1 MGIETA
7 LIVAAGAAAAGT
19 AYSVYSGERAADA
32 QQEAMRKQEQ
42 AQKEALD
49 IQKRQAKAAEQ
60 NINRANRKQPDVAEI
75 SQQSQAMAG
84 QGGGSTMLT
93 GPQGVNPNELA
104 LGKSTLLGG

>member
-7 LIVAAGAAAAGT
+7 LIVAATAAAAST

-49 IQKRQAKAAEQ
+49 LQKKQAQ
-60 NINRANRKQPDVAEI
+60 SAEI
-75 SQQSQAMAG
+75 GRAH
-84 QGGGSTMLT
+84 
-93 GPQGVNPNELA
+93 V
-104 LGKSTLLGG
+104 

>member
-1 MGIETA
+1 MSGVTA
-7 LIVAAGAAAAGT
+7 MTVLAAAAVAST

-49 IQKRQAKAAEQ
+49 LQKKQAQSAEQ
-60 NINRANRKQPDVAEI
+60 NMNRANRKQPDVAGI
-75 SQQSQAMAG
+75 AQQSQAMAS
-84 QGGGSTMLT
+84 QGGASTMLT

>member
-19 AYSVYSGERAADA
+19 AYSIYSGERAADA

-49 IQKRQAKAAEQ
+49 LQKKQAQSAEQ
-60 NINRANRKQPDVAEI
+60 NMNRANRKQPDVAGI
-75 SQQSQAMAG
+75 AQQSQAMAS
-84 QGGGSTMLT
+84 QGDR
-93 GPQGVNPNELA
+93 
-104 LGKSTLLGG
+104 KSTRLNSSHSQQSRMPSSA